1 MVASSTVGSDV
12 AEIREVLAGEVAAMR
27 ARDAAALVERFTVDA
42 VTFTLAPPLWNPAPV
57 VRDVAALAAWLAT
70 FEGPI
75 DFEHRD
81 LGVEVGGDVAFAY
94 GVSRLTATPRGGS
107 ESFDLWLR
115 SSWGFRRVDGVWLV
129 AHEHRSTPF
138 YMDGSFRACVDLEP

>member
-107 ESFDLWLR
+107 ESFDLWFR